1 MPIDKNSF
9 TAKISATALF
19 FYFFFFV
26 FFFVLVLVL
35 VLREANLLI
44 IKHLIC

>member
-26 FFFVLVLVL
+26 FFFILVLVL
-35 VLREANLLI
+35 VLMEADLLI
-44 IKHLIC
+44 INYLIC